1 MDSVKET
8 STVDEEVEF
17 STSIIRTM
25 TNDSISITTSSVTK
39 EIDVDCHDSSLPV
52 VKVLGTG
59 GTIAAKNS
67 SNTKTYGYKVD
78 LTIEDLIHSVP
89 GLSQIAHLKYQQ
101 IVNLDSKELNATH
114 LLLIHREIKRSY
126 EQEGIKRFVITHG
139 TDSLEETAFFLE
151 MTISHPDIVIVM
163 TGSMRP
169 SSSISADGSFNLYQ
183 AVTVAANPESH
194 GRGVLVVLN
203 DSIGS
208 GFYIT
213 KSNANTLDTFKSV
226 GQGYLGQFVYNNVNF
241 YYPRSRPSTL
251 FIDIDSDKLTQNL
264 QFSADPISAKRRYE
278 LPEVS
283 ILYNCQGFNPRLIEL
298 VVEQMDVKALVL
310 ATSGA
315 GSLSDET
322 NEVLKYVW
330 HKYHIP
336 VVYSKRSQEG
346 CVSAAN
352 LPKIDQGKPFEGAIA
367 GGYLNPQKCKL
378 LLQLTL
384 HKGYSIKEIKDAFSS
399 QGIYGGGQ

>member
-1 MDSVKET
+1 MDSVKDT
-8 STVDEEVEF
+8 DTLEEPF
-17 STSIIRTM
+17 TMSIIRT
-25 TNDSISITTSSVTK
+25 TSNDSISITTSRATR
-39 EIDVDCHDSSLPV
+39 EIDVDSHNSSLPV

-59 GTIAAKNS
+59 GTIAAKTD
-67 SNTKTYGYKVD
+67 SNLQTCGYEVD
-78 LTIEDLIHSVP
+78 LTIEDLIQSVP

-114 LLLIHREIKRSY
+114 LLLLHREIKRSY
-126 EQEGIKRFVITHG
+126 EEDGIKRFVITHG

-151 MTISHPDIVIVM
+151 MTINYPDIVIVM

-169 SSSISADGSFNLYQ
+169 SSSISADGTFNLYQ
-183 AVTVAANPESH
+183 AVAVAANPDSH

-226 GQGYLGQFVYNNVNF
+226 GQGYLGQFVYNSVNF
-241 YYPRSRPSTL
+241 YYPRSRPSSL
-251 FIDIDSDKLTQNL
+251 YIDIDSNKLTQNL
-264 QFSADPISAKRRYE
+264 QFSSDPVSAKRRYE
-278 LPEVS
+278 LPEVT

-298 VVEQMDVKALVL
+298 VVEQMDVKAIVL

-336 VVYSKRSQEG
+336 VVYSKRSQDG
-346 CVSAAN
+346 CVSSAN
-352 LPKIDQGKPFEGAIA
+352 LPKVDQGRPFEGAIA

-378 LLQLTL
+378 LLQLAL
-384 HKGYSIKEIKDAFSS
+384 HKGLSIKEIKQAFSS
-399 QGIYGGGQ
+399 QGIYGGGPL